1 MKAAAALASVV
12 AGGLLTVGCTTDAVT
27 APAPT
32 APAGTVTPTP
42 THSATPPL
50 SATTRQATPAAEPST
65 APALTV
71 TSVRNFRD
79 VAGAGLALPD
89 GGQMATGVVYRS
101 AQLATASRA
110 DVARL
115 GRSGIGLVID
125 LRTDT
130 VSAHTPDPVIRGA
143 THKLV
148 NLYAVASTPA
158 VHLRSVAAAETYMRD
173 MNVHFVSVSAQR
185 AKVGEALT
193 LIARAKSPVLVHCTA
208 GKDRTGWISAL
219 LQMVAGA
226 DRNQVMA
233 EYLKSNTYNADV
245 IKSSYQSTLASSG
258 LTAARIKRATVEVK
272 ASYLNAGLSE
282 MDRRYGGLDGYLT
295 KGLGL
300 SGATVA
306 TLRDRLTA

>member
-1 MKAAAALASVV
+1 MA
-12 AGGLLTVGCTTDAVT
+12 
-27 APAPT
+27 
-32 APAGTVTPTP
+32 PTP
-42 THSATPPL
+42 TRSATASPSPKNP
-50 SATTRQATPAAEPST
+50 RATPAGGQSS
-65 APALTV
+65 APALTGA
-71 TSVRNFRD
+71 SGRDFRG
-79 VAGAGLALPD
+79 GAGGGPGLPD
-89 GGQMATGVVYRS
+89 GGHMATGVVYRS
-101 AQLATASRA
+101 AQLATASSA

-130 VSAHTPDPVIRGA
+130 VSARAPDPVIRGA

-158 VHLRSVAAAETYMRD
+158 VHLGSVAAAEAYMRA
-173 MNVHFVSVSAQR
+173 MNVHFVSVPAQR
-185 AKVGEALT
+185 AKVGEALA

-208 GKDRTGWISAL
+208 GKDRTGCISAL
-219 LQMVAGA
+219 LQLVAGA
-226 DRNQVMA
+226 DRDQVMA

-245 IKSSYQSTLASSG
+245 IKSSYQSTLASRG

-282 MDRRYGGLDGYLT
+282 MDRRYGSLDGYLT

-300 SGATVA
+300 SEATVA
-306 TLRDRLTA
+306 KLRERLTA